1 MDIILGN
8 KKEATTPQCMVGYP
22 LYKTFPWHP
31 KPQQRVV
38 VASMTYDLLNEGY
51 KFLTPTMIDA
61 TKIPRSLTR
70 DNLRDT

>member
-1 MDIILGN
+1 MHGWLSTLQNISLASKTTTKGYHN
-8 KKEATTPQCMVGYP
+8 KGLSLLRMA
-22 LYKTFPWHP
+22 
-31 KPQQRVV
+31 
-38 VASMTYDLLNEGY
+38 YDLLNEGY

>member
-1 MDIILGN
+1 MHGWLSTLQNISKTSTRGYHN
-8 KKEATTPQCMVGYP
+8 KGLLLLRMA
-22 LYKTFPWHP
+22 
-31 KPQQRVV
+31 
-38 VASMTYDLLNEGY
+38 YDLLNEGY